1 MTEISN
7 NLKPKITCSMIKRYR
22 ADKGIWEEE
31 DYVILENSYQVWV
44 NDSFYGNFCCT
55 PEYLEELVT
64 GNLAVNKMINSCEDI
79 KEIKIN
85 DDKIEVF
92 LNELTPKP
100 YNSSK
105 SNSDEKDF
113 FVYAQDILELMTLH
127 LQSSE
132 LHKMT
137 GAVHIM
143 SIADKDKIL
152 ATREDVGRHNAVDK
166 LYGYCLRNNIGLHD
180 KMLMSS
186 GRITHEICFKA
197 FNMGIR
203 LLVSRSA
210 VTSLAREFALDN
222 GMTLIGFTRGERFNI
237 YTFPKRVRLKE

>member
-1 MTEISN
+1 MTRFSDD
-7 NLKPKITCSMIKRYR
+7 LKQKITCNMIRRYR
-22 ADKGIWEEE
+22 ADEGIWEEE
-31 DYVILENSYQVWV
+31 DYVILENSYKVWV
-44 NDSFYGNFCCT
+44 NGSFYGNFCCT
-55 PEYLEELVT
+55 PEYLEELAT
-64 GNLAVNKMINSCEDI
+64 GNLAVNRIIKSCEDI

-85 DDKIEVF
+85 GNKIKVF
-92 LNELTPKP
+92 LNELTPEP
-100 YNSSK
+100 HNSRESK
-105 SNSDEKDF
+105 TDEERL
-113 FVYAQDILELMTLH
+113 FVYAEDILALMAVH

-143 SIADKDKIL
+143 SIAKKDKIL

-166 LYGYCLRNNIGLHD
+166 LYGYCLRNNIPLHD
-180 KMLMSS
+180 KILLSS

-203 LLVSRSA
+203 FLVSRSA

-237 YTFPKRVRLKE
+237 YTFPERVRLKE